1 MSAGEGGGGNI
12 HLPVIKE
19 LNLSISFLLTE
30 PSGYGLY
37 GLFKNFFFCQNAVN
51 AVQTTE
57 SSNESNIYSS
67 GNKRYH
73 FIFLSFH
80 RCEDISGS

>member
-1 MSAGEGGGGNI
+1 MSAGEGGGNI
-12 HLPVIKE
+12 FLPVIKE

-37 GLFKNFFFCQNAVN
+37 GLFKNFFFQNAVN

-57 SSNESNIYSS
+57 SSNESIINSS

>member
-1 MSAGEGGGGNI
+1 MAGEGFGGI
-12 HLPVIKE
+12 YLPVIKE
-19 LNLSISFLLTE
+19 LNLYISFLLTE
-30 PSGYGLY
+30 LSGYGLY
-37 GLFKNFFFCQNAVN
+37 SVFENFFFQNAVN
-51 AVQTTE
+51 AVQTTD